1 MKVSNVRQLLKRGW
15 YFSELPG
22 YRSHPSKF
30 RTYSL
35 FPYDELPAIE
45 EELTDF
51 SWLLRDHM
59 KDQSLLDGMYPDGSK
74 PDLSKLAELQ
84 NSINIS
90 FPSSFID
97 FINSDDLKG
106 RVRSCTDC
114 YLDLGDCLVHTS
126 GVEKGYLTH
135 FMSDSQ
141 WILHWYLYLDES
153 GDHCVLVS
161 EAGFGFQHIDMDSPR
176 KFDRDG
182 LFQLNQ
188 KQIWLCAESFQEFI
202 YRFWIENE
210 IYFSL
215 TVDPK
220 PLSDLQKKYVGYS
233 EKD

>member
-97 FINSDDLKG
+97 FINSDDNN
-106 RVRSCTDC
+106 R
-114 YLDLGDCLVHTS
+114 
-126 GVEKGYLTH
+126 LTGG
-135 FMSDSQ
+135 
-141 WILHWYLYLDES
+141 ILRIAARFFHRKVSHKLSTGIL
-153 GDHCVLVS
+153 CVLLDTFRTRV
-161 EAGFGFQHIDMDSPR
+161 IP
-176 KFDRDG
+176 
-182 LFQLNQ
+182 
-188 KQIWLCAESFQEFI
+188 
-202 YRFWIENE
+202 
-210 IYFSL
+210 
-215 TVDPK
+215 
-220 PLSDLQKKYVGYS
+220 
-233 EKD
+233 